1 MKPKPENWNTLGYV
15 RQMRHITGRETGVCW
30 CNPAL
35 GENCDKCL
43 NLADVKEEDRNY
55 HEEVIILARG
65 MGRES
70 NKDDEYWMYKNFVEL
85 EDPDMFNFVIREY
98 FIESGHDF
106 DTGFAAYHKSLRQVD
121 QYTHL
126 RIDREKP
133 DERGDTCV
141 SSGILGSMHHSFL
154 NISEI
159 PYNLLKYLLSL

>member
-85 EDPDMFNFVIREY
+85 EDPEMFNFVIREY